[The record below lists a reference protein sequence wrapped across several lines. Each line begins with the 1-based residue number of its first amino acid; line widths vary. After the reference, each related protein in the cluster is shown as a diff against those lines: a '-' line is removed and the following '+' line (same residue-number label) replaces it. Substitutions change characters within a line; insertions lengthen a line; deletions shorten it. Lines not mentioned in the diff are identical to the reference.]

1 MKKNKYYVVWEG
13 RERGI
18 FEDWKI
24 CKKQVDNFSGAKYK
38 SFEDKNSAENALK
51 MGYNAFFAQNTAQ
64 KIQQNSTKK
73 KIENHQVATLQHI
86 PQNSIFVDAACSGN
100 PGVMEYRGVDMQG
113 NVIFYQKFEEG
124 TNNIGEFLAIVH
136 GLALLKK
143 QELHDFTIFSDSKTA
158 LSWIRQKKAKTKL
171 TENQANK
178 NTFEFIQ
185 RAEIWLKNNAFAN
198 PLVKWDTEN
207 MGEIPAD
214 FGRK

>member
-1 MKKNKYYVVWEG
+1 MAEKKYYVVWEG

-18 FEDWKI
+18 FEDWKT

-38 SFEDKNSAENALK
+38 SFSDKETAENALK
-51 MGYNAFFAQNTAQ
+51 TGASTYFAQN
-64 KIQQNSTKK
+64 ITKKTQENASIK
-73 KIENHQVATLQHI
+73 KIENTTQNTQHI
-86 PQNSIFVDAACSGN
+86 PQDSIFVDAACSGN

-113 NVIFYQKFEEG
+113 NVIFYQKFDEG

-143 QELHDFTIFSDSKTA
+143 QELHNFTIFSDSRTA
-158 LSWIRQKKAKTKL
+158 LSWIKQKKAKTKL
-171 TENQANK
+171 LENEKNK
-178 NTFEFIQ
+178 NTFEFLK
-185 RAEIWLKNNAFAN
+185 RAEIWLKNNTFVN
-198 PLVKWDTEN
+198 PILKWDTEN